1 MILGVYCSIYF
12 SRYKPSE
19 ETLLQIDRFCVN
31 TIAECDTSPNRR
43 LSPCSR
49 SLDQQAG
56 TSAASINISPLPVS
70 SFASGELVKR
80 LNYVRSL
87 VARHIPKRSFQPAAF
102 AGAPPTSRQSLPTLS
117 SLLTRSF
124 NSQLSPVSV
133 GESSEQT
140 DATTLPV
147 SNLSIIEK
155 VNELVD
161 HEYIAHDVL
170 EWRWLGEHQSSSLPA
185 ER

>member
-56 TSAASINISPLPVS
+56 ASAASINISPLPVS

-124 NSQLSPVSV
+124 NSQLSPASG
-133 GESSEQT
+133 GESSEKT

-155 VNELVD
+155 VDELVD